1 MDENIN
7 LWDLVS
13 EKYDIEIDEGE
24 KKLGHEILNI
34 FKTFNLG
41 DCAKSIELGCG
52 SGHLSAYLAQH
63 NFETSLFDFSPVALK
78 KAKACYANLNLEGTF
93 IEGDLLNLKP
103 DSQEYDIVWNSGVM
117 EHFTDEQLL
126 DILKDL
132 LMFNSKYYVFIM
144 PNAHSLPYLLFRY
157 NKMRK
162 KEWIWGNEYLRDDYD
177 KFFVQ
182 AGYAIHSTHYLGMN
196 VSGFQISDALQDI
209 PFQFPFED
217 LSALE
222 MISSKDSYLIAY
234 VLTKNIKSFTTNV
247 TTLKKTDD
255 PIGFSHRS
263 VEYKTRIFDLYA
275 EKEHLQLTNQDLKVI
290 MDRLQ
295 CDYAESLNNANELF
309 STLQKSHDSLKS
321 EFFNEKRILNQEL
334 GELKETNISLTYKL
348 NQKPDFDTEQVNSL
362 QKQLEE
368 LHIKFA
374 KAEEE
379 KNRAYQ
385 EISNIKN
392 SNLWKFALRYYR
404 VRDKV
409 VPKRFL
415 IKKSVATQTAANH
428 PIQPA
433 VTADTKP
440 IPLVEKKPK
449 VDLKINSFDYKK
461 QDIIFLSVIDWDFR
475 FQRPQHLSQ
484 NLAKL
489 GHRVFYFNA
498 NFHSSN
504 VHVKHRQANL
514 EEVTLSNHFGTRIYD
529 IDYSTNII
537 KMAKDLSAILN
548 PYHIRDCTVIV
559 EYPNWVPIAH
569 YLKEHFGFKIVFD
582 YIDDYNDFKDT
593 ASANLIS
600 YTKEL
605 FSISDLVI
613 ATSQDLYEKAKPFAK
628 KIEIIRNGTEF
639 TFFNQAAKS
648 SKQKEKKI
656 GYYGAI
662 AEWFDT
668 EKIAILAEKLPDV
681 AIELIGHVSHEECM
695 ELNKYKNVNFL
706 GEKKYTDLPKYLEDY
721 DVCLIPFKSDIELIK
736 ATNPV
741 KFYEYLSAGK
751 KIVATE
757 IPELEIYR
765 DEYVYLANSN
775 EQFYEYVAAC
785 LNQTDILKD
794 SDELMQL
801 AEQNDWN
808 QRCIELDQYLQSM
821 APKVSVV
828 LITYNNLDYTKKCID
843 SIFQKTA
850 YPNYELVIVDND
862 SQDDTPAYLLDLQKN
877 MSNVRVILND
887 QNLGFAAGNN
897 VGIRASEG
905 EYIILLNNDTIV
917 TRGWISGLIKHLNKD
932 HVGMVGPV
940 TNSIGNEAQIHVDYT
955 SIDEM
960 DRFAIDYTTQYQNQ
974 TYSQIPVLAMFC
986 VAFKAEIIKEVGYL
1000 DEDYEVGMFEDDDYS
1015 MALKKAGYTVACAED
1030 VFIHHFGSVSFK
1042 KLQDKKYREIFDKNK
1057 IYFEK
1062 KWDTVWMPHN
1072 YRKEL

>member
-1 MDENIN
+1 MNDNAKA
-7 LWDLVS
+7 WDFFS
-13 EKYDIEIDEGE
+13 EKYEIEIDDGE
-24 KKLGHEILNI
+24 KQLGSEVLNI
-34 FKTFNLG
+34 FRTLKLG
-41 DCAKSIELGCG
+41 NHAKSIELGCG

-63 NFETSLFDFSPVALK
+63 NFETSLFDFSSVALE
-78 KAKACYANLNLEGTF
+78 KAKACYANLNLNGTF
-93 IEGDLLNLKP
+93 IEGDLFSLKP
-103 DSQEYDIVWNSGVM
+103 DSQEYDIVWNSNVM
-117 EHFTDEQLL
+117 EHFNDEELL
-126 DILKDL
+126 SILQDL
-132 LMFNSKYYVFIM
+132 LMFNSRYYVFIV
-144 PNAHSLPYLLFRY
+144 PNAYSLPYLLFRY
-157 NKMRK
+157 NRMSK

-177 KFFVQ
+177 KFFK
-182 AGYAIHSTHYLGMN
+182 ACGYAIHSTHYLGMN
-196 VSGFQISDALQDI
+196 VSSFQVSDVLKDMA
-209 PFQFPFED
+209 FEFPFD
-217 LSALE
+217 HLSTFE
-222 MISSKDSYLIAY
+222 MISVKDSYLIAY
-234 VLTKNIKSFTTNV
+234 VLTKENSSVVPALNQAAP
-247 TTLKKTDD
+247 DD
-255 PIGFSHRS
+255 TFSHRS

-275 EKEHLQLTNQDLKVI
+275 EREHLHLAIQDLAMKL
-290 MDRLQ
+290 DHLQ
-295 CDYAESLNNANELF
+295 HEHAASLEA
-309 STLQKSHDSLKS
+309 SQKSYHALQ
-321 EFFNEKRILNQEL
+321 EAFEKEKKQLHEALDESKQASV
-334 GELKETNISLTYKL
+334 SLTSKL
-348 NQKPDFDTEQVNSL
+348 NQKPDFNSEQVNSL
-362 QKQLEE
+362 QKQLDE

-385 EISNIKN
+385 EVSNIKN

-415 IKKSVATQTAANH
+415 IKKSVSAQTAAPAANH
-428 PIQPA
+428 PIQAATNA
-433 VTADTKP
+433 VTKAA
-440 IPLVEKKPK
+440 PLVEKKPK
-449 VDLKINSFDYKK
+449 VDLKINSFDYRK

-529 IDYSTNII
+529 IDYNTNIK
-537 KMAKDLSAILN
+537 KMAEDLNAILN

-559 EYPNWVPIAH
+559 EYPNWVPAAY
-569 YLKEHFGFKIVFD
+569 YLKEHFGFKVVFD

-593 ASANLIS
+593 ASASLIS

-605 FSISDLVI
+605 FALSDLVI
-613 ATSQDLYEKAKPFAK
+613 ATSQDLYEKAKPFAN

-639 TFFNQAAKS
+639 AFFNQA
-648 SKQKEKKI
+648 SKPSNKKEKKI

-668 EKIAILAEKLPDV
+668 EKISILAEKLPDV

-695 ELNKYKNVNFL
+695 ELNRYKNVKFL

-785 LNQTDILKD
+785 LDQTDILKD

-801 AEQNDWN
+801 AEKNDWN
-808 QRCIELDQYLQSM
+808 QRCIELDQHLQNI
-821 APKVSVV
+821 ALKVSVV

-877 MSNVRVILND
+877 MPNVKVILND

-905 EYIILLNNDTIV
+905 DYIILLNNDTIV

-940 TNSIGNEAQIHVDYT
+940 TNSIGNEAQIYVDYT
-955 SIDEM
+955 SIDHM

-1042 KLQDKKYREIFDKNK
+1042 KLQDKKYREIFERNK
-1057 IYFEK
+1057 MYFEK

-1072 YRKEL
+1072 YRKDLVK